1 MCTGIAGFWRIRKGL
16 QNVKTYR
23 NASRSLEFAVVKVS
37 GWDVKAGIDPII
49 KVMEKMELR
58 GERETT

>member
-1 MCTGIAGFWRIRKGL
+1 MCTGIAGFWRIRRGL
-16 QNVKTYR
+16 QNVKTNR

-49 KVMEKMELR
+49 KVTEKMELR
-58 GERETT
+58 VRKEST